1 MVVSEGTDVLQSQ
14 VVGERI
20 LETSS
25 LIVFYG
31 GITMLLYGCK

>member
-1 MVVSEGTDVLQSQ
+1 MVVGEGTNVLQSQ

-25 LIVFYG
+25 FLAFYG
-31 GITMLLYGCK
+31 GITM

>member
-20 LETSS
+20 LETSFLAS
-25 LIVFYG
+25 YG
-31 GITMLLYGCK
+31 GITM